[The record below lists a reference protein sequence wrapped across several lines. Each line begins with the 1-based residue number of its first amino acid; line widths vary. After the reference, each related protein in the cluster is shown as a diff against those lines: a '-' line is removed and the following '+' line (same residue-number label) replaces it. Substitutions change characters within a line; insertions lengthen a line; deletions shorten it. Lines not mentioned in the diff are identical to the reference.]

1 MVRERATAR
10 WLDIQGFP
18 LSHFV
23 CLFVCLLFSL
33 FPFFSNFKF
42 KVMKLGVSGEARASG
57 ATGGKLWSSQ
67 MVFLAKEGNRLSS
80 MAAVKEF
87 MEKSPKY
94 NFDDLTNFRAFLR
107 EDGTTPEELRNQIQ
121 RSVEVAPWG
130 LKKYKSNQ
138 KPGSRLLS
146 QKPNQNLSTTSFI
159 EDEWS
164 EEEDEANIPYDDDS
178 DEEVKDEDKMVRKAK
193 KDYEPFVF
201 EMRPTKAGKELRM
214 ELKMLTLAR
223 RPFKLILNENPK
235 STNDEES
242 QHQNEDTLVSS
253 DRKRKL
259 DLAQNYP
266 ELKIEYARESE
277 MIKNIVKSKRQR
289 SSRHIG

>member
-1 MVRERATAR
+1 
-10 WLDIQGFP
+10 
-18 LSHFV
+18 
-23 CLFVCLLFSL
+23 
-33 FPFFSNFKF
+33 
-42 KVMKLGVSGEARASG
+42 MKLGVSGEAKASRT
-57 ATGGKLWSSQ
+57 TGGKLWSSQ
-67 MVFLAKEGNRLSS
+67 MVYLVKEGTRLSS

-94 NFDDLTNFRAFLR
+94 NFDDLTNFKAFLR

-138 KPGSRLLS
+138 RPGARLLS
-146 QKPNQNLSTTSFI
+146 QKPNQNLSTTVSK

-164 EEEDEANIPYDDDS
+164 EEEEEEEEEDEANIPYDDDS
-178 DEEVKDEDKMVRKAK
+178 DDEVKDNLVRKPK
-193 KDYEPFVF
+193 KDYEPFVY
-201 EMRPTKAGKELRM
+201 EMKPTKKAKELRM

-223 RPFKLILNENPK
+223 RPFKLILNE
-235 STNDEES
+235 TNERT
-242 QHQNEDTLVSS
+242 NEDASESS

-259 DLAQNYP
+259 DLAQSYP
-266 ELKIEYARESE
+266 ELKIQYPRESE
-277 MIKNIVKSKRQR
+277 LIKNVVRSKRQR

>member
-1 MVRERATAR
+1 M
-10 WLDIQGFP
+10 
-18 LSHFV
+18 
-23 CLFVCLLFSL
+23 
-33 FPFFSNFKF
+33 
-42 KVMKLGVSGEARASG
+42 SGEARASG

-67 MVFLAKEGNRLSS
+67 MVYLAKEGTRLSS

-94 NFDDLTNFRAFLR
+94 NFDDLTNFKAFLR

-138 KPGSRLLS
+138 RPGSRLLS
-146 QKPNQNLSTTSFI
+146 QKPNQNMSTTVLN

-164 EEEDEANIPYDDDS
+164 EDEEEDEANIPYDDDS
-178 DEEVKDEDKMVRKAK
+178 DEEVKDEDKLVRKAK
-193 KDYEPFVF
+193 KDYKPFVY
-201 EMRPTKAGKELRM
+201 EMRPTEAGKEFRT

-223 RPFKLILNENPK
+223 RPFKLILNE
-235 STNDEES
+235 TNERT
-242 QHQNEDTLVSS
+242 NEDTSESS

-259 DLAQNYP
+259 DLAQSYP
-266 ELKIEYARESE
+266 ELKIQYPRESE
-277 MIKNIVKSKRQR
+277 LIKNVVRSKRQR